1 MTDFLPDPN
10 AATRCAPASPLL
22 AAISVAEDRF
32 HEAQVAFDEVRR
44 LANEADDWRL
54 AVASARI
61 AAAAEA
67 RYF

>member
-1 MTDFLPDPN
+1 MPDLLSADRSTPV
-10 AATRCAPASPLL
+10 SPLL

-54 AVASARI
+54 AD
-61 AAAAEA
+61 AAEA